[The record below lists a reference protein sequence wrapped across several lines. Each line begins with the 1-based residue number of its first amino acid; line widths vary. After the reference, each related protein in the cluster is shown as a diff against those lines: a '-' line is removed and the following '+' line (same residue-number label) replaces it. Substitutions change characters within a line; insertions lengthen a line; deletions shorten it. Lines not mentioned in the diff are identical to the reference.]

1 MAAADFVADIP
12 GLHSAERGTDLVLLG
27 DATEEQVIFRAPFRC
42 RVQSVTVTP
51 DADVTGDNSNRKNLN
66 IVNKGSDGNGTTEVA
81 SLDLVTAVNL
91 DQADGTVIPL
101 TAGEILLAEGDVLA
115 VEIEQVGTG
124 VTIPRSGWETK
135 YLADISG
142 V

>member
-1 MAAADFVADIP
+1 MAAADFVQDLP
-12 GLHSAERGTDLVLLG
+12 GLHTSSGRTTVIATS

-51 DADVTGDNSNRKNLN
+51 DADVSGANTNTRHLN
-66 IVNKGSDGNGTTEVA
+66 IINKGNDGDGTTEVA
-81 SLDLVTAVNL
+81 NLDLTLAVDL

-115 VEIEQVGTG
+115 VEFEEIGTG
-124 VTIPRSGWETK
+124 IGMPVSNWEVKYLSDRSG
-135 YLADISG
+135 

>member
-1 MAAADFVADIP
+1 MAAADFVQDLP
-12 GLHSAERGTDLVLLG
+12 GLHTSSGETDLIATS

-42 RVQSVTVTP
+42 RVQSVTIIP
-51 DADVTGDNSNRKNLN
+51 DADVTGANTNTRHLN
-66 IVNKGSDGNGTTEVA
+66 IINKGSDGNGTTEVA
-81 SLDLVTAVNL
+81 NLDLVLTVDL

-115 VEIEQVGTG
+115 VEFEEIGTG
-124 VTIPRSGWETK
+124 IGVPKSTWEVK
-135 YLADISG
+135 YLADRSG